1 MAHDKGPLYRCMF
14 AVCFWHTA
22 NSRPP
27 VVHYI
32 QFVQP
37 MCVSLSHTNKYIYKA
52 IPKTL
57 PSLSLQ
63 TFIMQFLF
71 KSDLYFIPHY
81 IRLLDSFEVCHMPSI
96 SLRIHLLYHRD
107 LISPCMLTFLIINR
121 FNWFFIWWIWSKW
134 KPKTCQLYLC
144 LISVCLY
151 LGKWWIPWF
160 GSPKQSAIDYSCCMF
175 QD

>member
-1 MAHDKGPLYRCMF
+1 MVIFRAYRIYIWNCSNC
-14 AVCFWHTA
+14 AVNYCSCGMRNEKTNWPKCTTIQRSMCVSSNWSFEIWYTVGIKWC
-22 NSRPP
+22 P
-27 VVHYI
+27 HYI

-57 PSLSLQ
+57 SSLSLQ

-107 LISPCMLTFLIINR
+107 LISPCTANLPHN
-121 FNWFFIWWIWSKW
+121 
-134 KPKTCQLYLC
+134 
-144 LISVCLY
+144 
-151 LGKWWIPWF
+151 
-160 GSPKQSAIDYSCCMF
+160 
-175 QD
+175 

>member
-1 MAHDKGPLYRCMF
+1 MAHGKGPLYRRLFAVCRLPCATHGKGFAVCKKAF

-52 IPKTL
+52 IPNTL

-107 LISPCMLTFLIINR
+107 LISPCTANLPHN
-121 FNWFFIWWIWSKW
+121 
-134 KPKTCQLYLC
+134 
-144 LISVCLY
+144 
-151 LGKWWIPWF
+151 
-160 GSPKQSAIDYSCCMF
+160 
-175 QD
+175 